1 MKVRTRI
8 APSPTGDP
16 HVGTAYVALFNMLF
30 AKVNKGDFILRI
42 EDTDLARS
50 KIEYEKQIL
59 SSLNWL
65 GIEWDEGPDISGS
78 KGPYRQSERS
88 SIYKE
93 KAQIL
98 VDEGKAFKCFC
109 TPKRLD
115 ELRETQVRNKTALGY
130 DGKCLSLSE
139 NEVADLEKNQTPFVI
154 RMKVPDNGLC
164 EFEDMLRGKISIDW
178 NQVDM
183 QVLLKA
189 DGMPTYHLAN
199 VVDDHLMEISHI
211 IRGEE
216 WINSAPKHILLY
228 EYFGWKVPEF
238 CHLPLLRN
246 TDKSKLSKRKNP
258 TSILYYREKGFL
270 PEALLNYLGRMGW
283 SMPDE
288 REKFTLDE
296 MLEVFDIQRI
306 SLGGPVFDIEKLG
319 WLNGIWIREELSDNE
334 LKIRLKDILPHHDNL
349 DQLLPLVKP
358 RMRLLSDYEKIT
370 EFLFTEVTHIT
381 EESFSSLNIEKELII
396 KILQFTVWSL
406 DSIDDW
412 TKDSIFST
420 VKIVADSTNLKLKR
434 FLAPIFVSIAGTTS
448 SISVMDSMYILGK
461 SNSVTRINKSIELLG
476 GITDQKYNDFL
487 LEFNHSD
494 SRSS

>member
-42 EDTDLARS
+42 EDTDLSRS

-65 GIEWDEGPDISGS
+65 GIEWDEGPDVSGS

-93 KAQIL
+93 KAQVL
-98 VDEGKAFKCFC
+98 LEQGKAFKCFC
-109 TPKRLD
+109 TPERLN
-115 ELRETQVRNKTALGY
+115 ELRETQSRNKTALGY
-130 DGKCLSLSE
+130 DGKCLSL
-139 NEVADLEKNQTPFVI
+139 NDKEVSDLEKNQIPYVI
-154 RMKVPDNGLC
+154 RMKTPDDGIC

-228 EYFGWKVPEF
+228 EYFGWKVPKF

-288 REKFTLDE
+288 REKFTLGE

-306 SLGGPVFDIEKLG
+306 SLGGPVFDVEKLG

-334 LKIRLKDILPHHDNL
+334 LKIRLKDILPHHNNL

-370 EFLFTEVTHIT
+370 EFLFTEVPHIT
-381 EESFSSLNIEKELII
+381 EENFSSLNIEKELII

-406 DSIDDW
+406 DRIDDW

-448 SISVMDSMYILGK
+448 SISVMDSMCILGK

-476 GITDQKYNDFL
+476 GITDQKYNEFL
-487 LEFNHSD
+487 LEFNHPD

>member
-1 MKVRTRI
+1 MVRNR
-8 APSPTGDP
+8 G
-16 HVGTAYVALFNMLF
+16 
-30 AKVNKGDFILRI
+30 
-42 EDTDLARS
+42 
-50 KIEYEKQIL
+50 
-59 SSLNWL
+59 
-65 GIEWDEGPDISGS
+65 DEGPDISGS

-109 TPKRLD
+109 TAKRLD
-115 ELRETQVRNKTALGY
+115 ELRETQARNKIALGY

-154 RMKVPDNGLC
+154 RMKTPDNGLC

-199 VVDDHLMEISHI
+199 VVDDHLMEITHI

-228 EYFGWKVPEF
+228 EYFGWKVPKF

-288 REKFTLDE
+288 REKFTLAE
-296 MLEVFDIQRI
+296 MLDVFDIQRI
-306 SLGGPVFDIEKLG
+306 SLGGPVFDVEKLE
-319 WLNGIWIREELSDNE
+319 WLNGVWIRDELSDDD
-334 LKIRLKDILPHHDNL
+334 LKSRLETMLPNHNNL

-370 EFLFTEVTHIT
+370 EFLFTEVLNIT
-381 EESFSSLNIEKELII
+381 EDNFFSLNTEKELII
-396 KILQFTVWSL
+396 KILQFTSWSL

-412 TKDSIFST
+412 TRDVIFIT
-420 VKIVADSTNLKLKR
+420 LKNVAEFMNIKLKN
-434 FLAPIFVSIAGTTS
+434 FLAPIFVAVAGTTS
-448 SISVMDSMYILGK
+448 SISVMDSICILGK
-461 SNSVTRINKSIELLG
+461 SLSIGRIHSSIELLG
-476 GITDQKYNDFL
+476 GIKEQKYDEFL
-487 LEFNHSD
+487 LEFNR
-494 SRSS
+494 SRS

>member
-30 AKVNKGDFILRI
+30 AKVNNGDFILRI

-50 KIEYEKQIL
+50 KNEYEKQIL

-65 GIEWDEGPDISGS
+65 GIEWDEGPDVSGS

-98 VDEGKAFKCFC
+98 IDEGKAFKCFC

-115 ELRETQVRNKTALGY
+115 ELRETQARNKTALGY

-154 RMKVPDNGLC
+154 RMKTPDNGLC

-228 EYFGWKVPEF
+228 EYFGWKVPKF

-288 REKFTLDE
+288 REKFTLAE
-296 MLEVFDIQRI
+296 MLDVFDIQRI
-306 SLGGPVFDIEKLG
+306 SLGGPVFDVEKLE
-319 WLNGIWIREELSDNE
+319 WLNGVWIRDELSDDD
-334 LKIRLKDILPHHDNL
+334 LKSRLETMLPNHNNL

-370 EFLFTEVTHIT
+370 EFLFTEVLNIT
-381 EESFSSLNIEKELII
+381 EDNFFSLNTEKELII
-396 KILQFTVWSL
+396 KILQFTSWSL

-412 TKDSIFST
+412 TRDVIFIT
-420 VKIVADSTNLKLKR
+420 LKNVAEFMNIKLKN
-434 FLAPIFVSIAGTTS
+434 FLAPIFVAVAGTTS
-448 SISVMDSMYILGK
+448 SISVMDSICILGK
-461 SNSVTRINKSIELLG
+461 SSSIDRVNSSIELLG
-476 GITDQKYNDFL
+476 GVKEKKYNEFL
-487 LEFNHSD
+487 LEFNR
-494 SRSS
+494 SRS

>member
-1 MKVRTRI
+1 MRTRI

-59 SSLNWL
+59 SSLKWL

-78 KGPYRQSERS
+78 KGPYRQSDRS

-93 KAQIL
+93 KAQVL
-98 VDEGKAFKCFC
+98 LEEGKAFKCFC
-109 TPKRLD
+109 TPERLN
-115 ELRETQVRNKTALGY
+115 ELRETQSRNKTAIGY
-130 DGKCLSLSE
+130 DGKCLSLSDK
-139 NEVADLEKNQTPFVI
+139 EVSDLEKNQIPHVI
-154 RMKVPDNGLC
+154 RMKTPDDGIC

-183 QVLLKA
+183 QILLKA

-228 EYFGWKVPEF
+228 EYFGWKIPKF

-288 REKFTLDE
+288 REKFTLGE
-296 MLEVFDIQRI
+296 MLEVFDISRI
-306 SLGGPVFDIEKLG
+306 SLGGPVFDVEKLE
-319 WLNGIWIREELSDNE
+319 WLNGLWIREELSDNDLKE
-334 LKIRLKDILPHHDNL
+334 YLKIQMSNTENL
-349 DQLLPLVKP
+349 EVLIPLAKP

-370 EFLFTEVTHIT
+370 KFLFIRDLNINR
-381 EESFSSLNIEKELII
+381 ESFESLNMDTAIIVKVLQVSASNIENMDL
-396 KILQFTVWSL
+396 WNR
-406 DSIDDW
+406 DSIY
-412 TKDSIFST
+412 KALKSS
-420 VKIVADSTNLKLKR
+420 ADSLEMKLKI
-434 FLAPIFVSIAGTTS
+434 FLGPVFISIAGTTS
-448 SISVMDSMYILGK
+448 SISVMDSICILGK
-461 SNSVTRINKSIELLG
+461 SISLKRIKNSITLLNG
-476 GITDQKYNDFL
+476 L
-487 LEFNHSD
+487 
-494 SRSS
+494 

>member
-59 SSLNWL
+59 SSLKWL

-78 KGPYRQSERS
+78 KGPYRQSDRS

-93 KAQIL
+93 KAQVL
-98 VDEGKAFKCFC
+98 LEEGKAFKCFC
-109 TPKRLD
+109 TPERLN
-115 ELRETQVRNKTALGY
+115 ELRETQSRNKTAIGY
-130 DGKCLSLSE
+130 DGKCLSLSDK
-139 NEVADLEKNQTPFVI
+139 EVSDLEKNQIPYVI
-154 RMKVPDNGLC
+154 RMKTPDDGIC

-228 EYFGWKVPEF
+228 EYFGWKVPIF

-270 PEALLNYLGRMGW
+270 PEALLNYLSRMGW

-306 SLGGPVFDIEKLG
+306 SLGGPVFDVDKLG
-319 WLNGIWIREELSDNE
+319 WLNGIWIREELSDND
-334 LKIRLKDILPHHDNL
+334 LKIRLKDTLRHHSHL

-370 EFLFTEVTHIT
+370 EFLFTETLDIT
-381 EESFSSLNIEKELII
+381 EESFFSLNIEKELIV
-396 KILQFTVWSL
+396 KILQFTIWSL
-406 DSIDDW
+406 DKIDDW
-412 TKDSIFST
+412 TKDSIFET
-420 VKIVADSTNLKLKR
+420 LKIVADLTNLKLKR

-448 SISVMDSMYILGK
+448 SISVMDSICILGK
-461 SNSVTRINKSIELLG
+461 ISSVERINKSIELLG
-476 GITDQKYNDFL
+476 GVTEQKYNEFL
-487 LEFNHSD
+487 LEFNQSD
-494 SRSS
+494 S